1 MENTHSRN
9 KDITCDSQVYKEILG
24 ELKLDANYALVN
36 KYGHE
41 FKRSLQQQFEEK
53 LGVDQVRIIELM
65 EGSIIVIFELMDHED
80 PLLMSKMDLFILE
93 TQTSGVTFTFRDEK
107 LPVMKDSIT
116 MDVVYVKKEHVE
128 DSWILEGHNLILV
141 IALPVAFFV
150 LFVFI
155 VIVGVCCCR
164 AKKSHQFSYSGSLVN
179 SETESVHSQ
188 KVQNTAYQNPGY
200 DTVEIGGDAKVRE
213 VGEVNV
219 DMSADN

>member
-1 MENTHSRN
+1 MN
-9 KDITCDSQVYKEILG
+9 DQILIINHN
-24 ELKLDANYALVN
+24 DN
-36 KYGHE
+36 
-41 FKRSLQQQFEEK
+41 SLIQ
-53 LGVDQVRIIELM
+53 LM

-128 DSWILEGHNLILV
+128 ESWILEGHNLILV

-155 VIVGVCCCR
+155 VIVGVCVSIKFYTR
-164 AKKSHQFSYSGSLVN
+164 FAEY
-179 SETESVHSQ
+179 
-188 KVQNTAYQNPGY
+188 VQIL
-200 DTVEIGGDAKVRE
+200 EL
-213 VGEVNV
+213 
-219 DMSADN
+219 